1 MGKNIQKKRLV
12 VSNQSTFWNDGKIT
26 PLQKI
31 ENALL
36 QRHALH
42 LYVKRDDLLHPQV
55 SGNKWRKLKYNF
67 LEAQKL
73 GFQSL
78 LTFGGA
84 YSNHI
89 AATAAA
95 GKALGMQ
102 TIGVVRGQELTP
114 HANPTLALAQA
125 NGMKLIFV
133 TREAYQ
139 DKNALA
145 QIYGQNCYLI
155 PEGGSNALAVK
166 GVAEV
171 VSEITTQLTYAPTYL
186 ATAVG
191 TGGTFAGLCGGAQ
204 QLRTQVLGFA
214 ALKNGQYLL
223 PQIQNW
229 AEDAFKENPSD
240 AIFWDACGQGYG
252 KTTPDLRQFVRDFE
266 QQTGIL
272 LDPVY
277 TAKMFFKLYQLIES
291 SSYFGANAT
300 IVALHTG
307 GLQGRTPNLL

>member
-1 MGKNIQKKRLV
+1 M
-12 VSNQSTFWNDGKIT
+12 SNQSSLWGGGHVT

-31 ENALL
+31 ENPLL
-36 QRHALH
+36 QRHALQ

-67 LEAQKL
+67 LETQRL
-73 GFQSL
+73 GFQTI

-95 GKALGMQ
+95 GKATGIE
-102 TIGVVRGQELTP
+102 TIGIIRGHELTP
-114 HANPTLALAQA
+114 QSNQTLALAQA

-133 TREAYQ
+133 TREQYQ
-139 DKNALA
+139 DKDALT
-145 QIYGQNCYLI
+145 QIYGQNCYLM
-155 PEGGSNALAVK
+155 PEGGSNALAAK

-171 VSEITTQLTYAPTYL
+171 VSEINIQLGHAPAYL
-186 ATAVG
+186 ATALG
-191 TGGTFAGLCGGAQ
+191 TGGTFAGLCKGAK
-204 QLRTQVLGFA
+204 QLDTQVLGFA

-223 PQIQNW
+223 PQIQEW
-229 AEDAFKENPSD
+229 AETPPEINLAD

-252 KTTPDLRQFVRDFE
+252 KTTPDLQRFVRDFE

-291 SSYFGANAT
+291 GAYFPANST

-307 GLQGRTPNLL
+307 GLQGRTPKLLGNISDAICVL